1 MAHRERRV
9 AQRVLDGGAIDAAL
23 DARGLAHR
31 IDLQDLVHVAHR
43 DGHDLVEAG
52 GGLDA
57 LHHRRAAAVGN
68 RLGADAVAPVED
80 RHHVLL
86 GLREGHGVGRVGHG
100 AHEHARGIEPGLAVA
115 VFQPRQVIGAHHRL
129 QRRRHVD
136 ARLSQGNFLGLGRR
150 RHVEAG
156 EAVALGDLG
165 LPGLDLLRRQIF
177 VGVSPGIE
185 FLLPP
190 HGSLRLVFLLLQA
203 AKAAGLWLPLI
214 CVRCM
219 MRRASPSNG
228 SRRCM
233 VERLSHITR
242 SPSFQ
247 TCS

>member
-1 MAHRERRV
+1 MAHRV
-9 AQRVLDGGAIDAAL
+9 
-23 DARGLAHR
+23 
-31 IDLQDLVHVAHR
+31 DLQHLVHVAER

-52 GGLDA
+52 RGLDA
-57 LHHRRAAAVGN
+57 LHHRRATAVGN
-68 RLGADAVAPVED
+68 RRGADPVAPVED
-80 RHHVLL
+80 RDHVLF
-86 GLREGHGVGRVGHG
+86 GLRKRHGIGRVGHG
-100 AHEHARGIEPGLAVA
+100 AHEHAERVESRFAVA
-115 VFQPRQVIGAHHRL
+115 VLQPRQVIGAHHRL
-129 QRRRHVD
+129 QCRRHLHP
-136 ARLSQGNFLGLGRR
+136 RLAQGDLVGLGRR

-165 LPGLDLLRRQIF
+165 FPGLDLVGREIL
-177 VGVSPGIE
+177 VGVAPGIE

-190 HGSLRLVFLLLQA
+190 HGFLRLVFLFGQA
-203 AKAAGLWLPLI
+203 ANAAGLWLPLI

-219 MRRASPSNG
+219 TRRASPSNG